1 MWSLLANA
9 GGDLVLNGHVHA
21 NVEYKPMDAS
31 LLTDQPSSH
40 MVDLI
45 AGSSGD
51 VLGSGGTD
59 PRVAWKPQVKTIA
72 VLYLTLD
79 GAANGGIATS
89 ISWIY
94 KDLSGTVLRSG
105 SVDCGAGA
113 EGTRPLRTRR

>member
-31 LLTDQPSSH
+31 LLTGQPGSH

-59 PRVAWKPQVKTIA
+59 PRLAWKPQVKTIA
-72 VLYLTLD
+72 VLYLTLV

-89 ISWIY
+89 ISWVY
-94 KDLSGTVLRSG
+94 KDLSGPFSG
-105 SVDCGAGA
+105 RGPSTAEGA
-113 EGTRPLRTRR
+113 EGTRPRRTRR